1 MPVENG
7 PLQGQVSY
15 IANQNQRND
24 YESIVAEVGALGLD
38 QSHLEEDI
46 ENFPRQVFVE
56 RGQVQRKTPKS
67 PVKNKLKY
75 FKSKAVAAMRLTS
88 LSQLRAQ

>member
-15 IANQNQRND
+15 IANHNQRND

-38 QSHLEEDI
+38 QSSHLEEDI

-56 RGQVQRKTPKS
+56 RGQVQKENPEEPRQKQTEI
-67 PVKNKLKY
+67 L
-75 FKSKAVAAMRLTS
+75 
-88 LSQLRAQ
+88 